1 MTWAALS
8 SLNHPLNATSAAA
21 ADAAAADSSAPDTRG
36 LHCFAVHHPSL
47 EVVFGEIQVRGTSR
61 ALLGVVSC
69 DAKLAFLATEE

>member
-1 MTWAALS
+1 MTWAAPS
-8 SLNHPLNATSAAA
+8 SLNHPLNATFAA

-47 EVVFGEIQVRGTSR
+47 EVVFGEILGQGTSR

>member
-1 MTWAALS
+1 MTWAAPS

-21 ADAAAADSSAPDTRG
+21 DAAADSSAPDTRG

-47 EVVFGEIQVRGTSR
+47 EVVFVEILGQGTRR